1 MGQLQR
7 QLRQGE
13 FDIFKSVPMFESD
26 FVQISKRGTLSNMHG
41 CPQIMTVGI
50 ANTNPFDPIPNV
62 MLVAQLVGDCEK
74 HVGCDQDTE
83 GEGDRDTKELELTR
97 LLPLKLV
104 KISIHNRDKLQLR
117 VKLITGRSF
126 YLQLWAPPDK
136 QEELFGYWE
145 ELIYLLRPPVE
156 AYSSTH
162 AVPAGDLFMSVFEEM
177 DRSPKVAYFQI
188 REGQEEVS
196 IGSIH
201 ALEATA
207 ALSAASARG
216 KQAQQDFHKGMT
228 VTKSA
233 SEQLTTALAGA
244 ATEWPGGRK
253 TNAVI
258 AGAANTCPPECT
270 ASGSAVLSPEDSV
283 RMATAGAAPASKIGG
298 GEETGVSASPTSAPT
313 LRREEA
319 GRQVHLPPACTEVPN
334 GFSSPAGMVADSHQ
348 RAGGDKIPHQPGDST
363 SDSLRALGEEE
374 EGCCSSAHS
383 RHDTTCK
390 EVSPAHAPTAEESR
404 ASHKPGTESIHTIF
418 PVEDIFTSVPT
429 SGHGR
434 MGLSSVG
441 QRDVWEEDGGP
452 ALRAQLRGGNKGVC
466 DSDRSYPEL
475 VKISIHNRDKLQL
488 RVKLI
493 TGRSFYLQLWAPPD
507 KQEELFGYWEEL
519 IYLLRPPVEAY
530 SSTHAV
536 PAGDLFMSVFEEM
549 DRSPKV
555 AYFQIREGQ
564 EEVSIGSI
572 HALEATAALS
582 AASARG
588 KQAQQDFHK
597 GMTVTKSASEQLTT
611 ALAGAATEWPGG
623 RKTNAVIAGAANTC
637 PPECTA
643 SGSAVLSPEDSVR
656 MATAGAA
663 PASKISGGE
672 ETGVSA
678 SPTSAPTLRR
688 EEAGR
693 QVHLPPACTEVPNG
707 FSSPAGMVADSHQRA
722 GGDKIPHQPGD
733 STSDSLRA
741 LGEEEEGCCSSA
753 HSRHDTTCK
762 EVSPAHAPTAEE
774 SRASHKPGGTKVH
787 VPGLR
792 YAAGSARCG
801 TTSKPE

>member
-1 MGQLQR
+1 MNSESLFPSYTAPRSPRLGIFNTAMGQLQR

-26 FVQISKRGTLSNMHG
+26 FVQISRRGTLSNMHG

-177 DRSPKVAYFQI
+177 DRSPEVAYFQI

-298 GEETGVSASPTSAPT
+298 GETGVSASPTSAPT

-404 ASHKPGTESIHTIF
+404 ASHK
-418 PVEDIFTSVPT
+418 
-429 SGHGR
+429 SGG
-434 MGLSSVG
+434 
-441 QRDVWEEDGGP
+441 
-452 ALRAQLRGGNKGVC
+452 
-466 DSDRSYPEL
+466 
-475 VKISIHNRDKLQL
+475 
-488 RVKLI
+488 
-493 TGRSFYLQLWAPPD
+493 
-507 KQEELFGYWEEL
+507 
-519 IYLLRPPVEAY
+519 
-530 SSTHAV
+530 
-536 PAGDLFMSVFEEM
+536 
-549 DRSPKV
+549 
-555 AYFQIREGQ
+555 
-564 EEVSIGSI
+564 
-572 HALEATAALS
+572 
-582 AASARG
+582 
-588 KQAQQDFHK
+588 
-597 GMTVTKSASEQLTT
+597 TKSARS
-611 ALAGAATEWPGG
+611 WPEIRSRIGSLWHNIKARVSGCAKPHRGG
-623 RKTNAVIAGAANTC
+623 
-637 PPECTA
+637 
-643 SGSAVLSPEDSVR
+643 
-656 MATAGAA
+656 
-663 PASKISGGE
+663 
-672 ETGVSA
+672 
-678 SPTSAPTLRR
+678 
-688 EEAGR
+688 
-693 QVHLPPACTEVPNG
+693 
-707 FSSPAGMVADSHQRA
+707 
-722 GGDKIPHQPGD
+722 
-733 STSDSLRA
+733 
-741 LGEEEEGCCSSA
+741 
-753 HSRHDTTCK
+753 HSRQDMLGDH
-762 EVSPAHAPTAEE
+762 
-774 SRASHKPGGTKVH
+774 HKGDGQ
-787 VPGLR
+787 GLE
-792 YAAGSARCG
+792 AAGSRPWARSHKRDQG
-801 TTSKPE
+801 LGGDQGSGHTPTF